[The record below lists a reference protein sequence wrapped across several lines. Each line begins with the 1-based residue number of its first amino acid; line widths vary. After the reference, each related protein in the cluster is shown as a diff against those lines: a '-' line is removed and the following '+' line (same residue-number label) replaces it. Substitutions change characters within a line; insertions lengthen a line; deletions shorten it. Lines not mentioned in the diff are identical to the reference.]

1 MGVGARGGGQEVDRP
16 VVRVVQRSSGV
27 VAVRKWCGGDAG
39 LRVLR
44 TADVRHATL
53 RRCFDPE
60 IHASGSLM
68 MVNQTQARPRRA
80 SGK

>member
-16 VVRVVQRSSGV
+16 VVRVVQHSSGV

-44 TADVRHATL
+44 TADV
-53 RRCFDPE
+53 
-60 IHASGSLM
+60 
-68 MVNQTQARPRRA
+68 
-80 SGK
+80 